1 MIILGIDPG
10 FAALGLARLTVSPVA
25 LERDGVDLA
34 VVRTAKSARKAEVLA
49 TSDNARRLAELVDA
63 IAPLM
68 DGVACIAMEAQSW
81 PRHAGSAVKVALAHG
96 AVITMARE
104 RRIPLIQVS
113 PQDLKRRVTGS
124 RTASKA
130 EVQAAL
136 ERRYGALAWP
146 SPASVREHAA
156 DALGAAL
163 CALDHP
169 AVMMQRRISCQR

>member
-10 FAALGLARLTVSPVA
+10 FAALGLARLEVNSLV
-25 LERDGVDLA
+25 ERAEALA

-68 DGVACIAMEAQSW
+68 EGVVCIAMEAQSW

-96 AVITMARE
+96 AVIAMARE
-104 RRIPLIQVS
+104 RGIPLVQVS

-136 ERRYGALAWP
+136 ERRFGPLAWP
-146 SPASVREHAA
+146 SPASIVGHAA

-163 CALDHP
+163 CATGHP
-169 AVMMQRRISCQR
+169 AVMMQRRLSCQR